1 VNSKAASIFLGFNS
15 QSTRFTSLFI
25 AFFYS
30 FSFRFIEVV
39 ESLVKE
45 SCFAGANGAGETAQ
59 RISATA
65 GDAALVQD

>member
-1 VNSKAASIFLGFNS
+1 LP
-15 QSTRFTSLFI
+15 
-25 AFFYS
+25 FFYS
-30 FSFRFIEVV
+30 FSFRFIEV